1 MAARRPSL
9 ARFAAEVGFIA
20 AAFLCGVLDAPVWIT
35 GLVAFAML
43 AYWSWTRRVALNRLR
58 GAQWATQTLI
68 AIAVLIIVLAGA
80 YWLGLG
86 LRGLHP

>member
-1 MAARRPSL
+1 MPARRPSL
-9 ARFAAEVGFIA
+9 ARFAVELGFIA
-20 AAFLCGVLDAPVWIT
+20 GAFLCGVLDAPVWIT

-58 GAQWATQTLI
+58 GAQWAMQTML
-68 AIAVLIIVLAGA
+68 AIAVMIIVLAGA

-86 LRGLHP
+86 FRGLHP